1 MKKLLFLVL
10 LVSINTNSQTNYP
23 KGYFSNPLNI
33 ELILNGNFGES
44 RPSHFHSGIDFKTQF
59 KEGLNVFSSAEG
71 YVSRISIK
79 HGGFGKALYVNH
91 PNGYT
96 TVYGHLKKFNKKI
109 EDYIK
114 RIQYDKKT
122 YQIEHY
128 LKKDVLKIEKN
139 EKIANSGNTGSSF
152 GPHLHYE
159 IRLTK
164 NQKALNPQLFGFEI
178 KDTRKPTIN
187 SVFLYNLDSLNNIS
201 DPIKLKITKI
211 NDSVYQTEKVFANGS
226 VGFGIS
232 GFDRQDLANNKN
244 GIYKYSTYY
253 NNKKIIDFNFESFY
267 FEESIKIKTLID
279 YKYYINNKSRIIKLF
294 KDKGN
299 DLSIYLNNKSGYIN
313 IENNPS
319 VYKIIVSDLNGNK
332 SIVKVPIKHSDFNKD
347 LNSYD
352 ENGLA
357 NTLLTSNKYINNKL
371 DYNFKFENAEIKIA
385 KNTFLKD
392 IQLNIE
398 SLKDSI
404 KIINP
409 EIAVFKNI
417 KINFYNKDN
426 RKGNYLA
433 LKNKDGNES
442 FASANLNSKNYFY
455 HKTKSLGTYFLKND
469 TIPPSIKLK
478 NFKNNDWISNKNFIR
493 LNIIDNETG
502 IKNYKVKINS
512 KWTLFEYEYKRN
524 ELFYEFDSYFLNQ
537 TKNLIEVFI
546 EDLAGNKT
554 QKNFTFFR
562 N

>member
-1 MKKLLFLVL
+1 MKKLIFLVL
-10 LVSINTNSQTNYP
+10 FISININSQTNYP
-23 KGYFSNPLNI
+23 KDYFSNPLNI
-33 ELILNGNFGES
+33 EIILNGNFGES

-59 KEGLNVFSSAEG
+59 KEGLDVFSSAEG

-79 HGGFGKALYVNH
+79 HGGFGKALYINH
-91 PNGYT
+91 PNGFT

-114 RIQYDKKT
+114 RIQYNKKT

-128 LKKDVLKIEKN
+128 LKKDVLKIDGN
-139 EKIANSGNTGSSF
+139 EKIANSGNTGSSS

-164 NQKALNPQLFGFEI
+164 NQKAINPQLFGFDI
-178 KDTRKPTIN
+178 KDTRKPTIS
-187 SVFLYNLDSLNNIS
+187 SVFLYNLDSLSNIG
-201 DPIKLKITKI
+201 DPTKLKIKKI
-211 NDSVYQTEKVFANGS
+211 NDSVYQSEKVFTNGTI
-226 VGFGIS
+226 GFGIS

-279 YKYYINNKSRIIKLF
+279 YKYYIKNKSRIIKLF

-299 DLSIYLNNKSGYIN
+299 DLSIYLNNKSGYIDV
-313 IENNPS
+313 ENS
-319 VYKIIVSDLNGNK
+319 SSFYKIIVSDLNGNK
-332 SIVKVPIKHSDFNKD
+332 SIVKIPIIKSDLIIDSLKKIKLFK
-347 LNSYD
+347 
-352 ENGLA
+352 
-357 NTLLTSNKYINNKL
+357 SNKNINNKL

-385 KNTFLKD
+385 KNTFTKE

-417 KINFYNKDN
+417 KINFFNKN
-426 RKGNYLA
+426 KKKGNYLA
-433 LKNKDGNES
+433 LKDKDGNES
-442 FASANLNSKNYFY
+442 FATANLNSKNYFY
-455 HKTKSLGTYFLKND
+455 HKTKSLGTYFVKND
-469 TIPPSIKLK
+469 SLPPLIQLK

-493 LNIIDNETG
+493 LNITDKETG

-512 KWTLFEYEYKRN
+512 KWTLFEYEYKKN

-554 QKNFTFFR
+554 QKYFTFFR

>member
-1 MKKLLFLVL
+1 MKKLIFLVL
-10 LVSINTNSQTNYP
+10 FISININSQSNYP
-23 KGYFSNPLNI
+23 KDYFSNPLNI
-33 ELILNGNFGES
+33 ELILNGTFGEL
-44 RPSHFHSGIDFKTQF
+44 RPSHFHSGIDFKTKF
-59 KEGLNVFSSAEG
+59 KEGLDVFSSAEG

-79 HGGFGKALYVNH
+79 HGGFGKALYINH

-114 RIQYDKKT
+114 RIQYEKKS

-128 LKKDVLKIEKN
+128 LKQGILKIDKN
-139 EKIANSGNTGSSF
+139 EKIAFSGNTGSSF

-164 NQKALNPQLFGFEI
+164 NQKVLNPQLFGFDI
-178 KDTRKPTIN
+178 KDTRKPTI
-187 SVFLYNLDSLNNIS
+187 SSLFLYNLDNLNNIS
-201 DPIKLKITKI
+201 NPIKLKIQKM
-211 NDSVYQTEKVFANGS
+211 NDSLYQSEKVFTSGTI
-226 VGFGIS
+226 GFGIS

-253 NNKKIIDFNFESFY
+253 NDKKIIDFNFESFS

-299 DLSIYLNNKSGYIN
+299 DLSIYLNNKSGYIDV
-313 IENNPS
+313 ENSPS
-319 VYKIIVSDLNGNK
+319 IYTIIVSDLKGNK
-332 SIVKVPIKHSDFNKD
+332 SIVKIPIIKSDLINDSLKNIKLF
-347 LNSYD
+347 
-352 ENGLA
+352 A
-357 NTLLTSNKYINNKL
+357 SNKSINNKL
-371 DYNFKFENAEIKIA
+371 DYNFEFENAEIKIA
-385 KNTFLKD
+385 KNTFVKAV
-392 IQLNIE
+392 QLNIE

-404 KIINP
+404 KIVNP

-417 KINFYNKDN
+417 KVNFFNKEK

-433 LKNKDGNES
+433 LKDKDGNES
-442 FASANLNSKNYFY
+442 FATSNLNSKNYFY
-455 HKTKSLGTYFLKND
+455 HKTKLLGTYFVKND
-469 TIPPSIKLK
+469 SIPPTIQLK
-478 NFKNNDWISNKNFIR
+478 NFKNNDWISYKNFIR
-493 LNIIDNETG
+493 FKILDNETG
-502 IKNYKVKINS
+502 IKSYKIKINN

-546 EDLAGNKT
+546 EDMVGNKT
-554 QKNFTFFR
+554 QKSFTFYR

>member
-1 MKKLLFLVL
+1 MKKLTFLFLF
-10 LVSINTNSQTNYP
+10 VSININSQSNYP
-23 KGYFSNPLNI
+23 KDYFSNPLNI
-33 ELILNGNFGES
+33 ELILNGTFGEL
-44 RPSHFHSGIDFKTQF
+44 RPSHFHSGIDFKTKF
-59 KEGLNVFSSAEG
+59 KEGLDVFSSGEG

-79 HGGFGKALYVNH
+79 HGGFGKALYINH

-114 RIQYDKKT
+114 RIQYEKKS

-128 LKKDVLKIEKN
+128 LKQGTLKIDKN
-139 EKIANSGNTGSSF
+139 EKIAFSGNTGSSF

-164 NQKALNPQLFGFEI
+164 NQKALNPQLFGFDI
-178 KDTRKPTIN
+178 KDTRKPTIS
-187 SVFLYNLDSLNNIS
+187 SVFLYNLDNLNNIS
-201 DPIKLKITKI
+201 SPAKLKIQKI
-211 NDSVYQTEKVFANGS
+211 NDSLYQSEKVFASGAI
-226 VGFGIS
+226 GFGIS

-253 NNKKIIDFNFESFY
+253 NDKKIIDFEFESFS

-299 DLSIYLNNKSGYIN
+299 DLSIYSNNKSGYIDV
-313 IENNPS
+313 ENSPS
-319 VYKIIVSDLNGNK
+319 IYTIIVSDLKGNK
-332 SIVKVPIKHSDFNKD
+332 SIVKIPIIKSDLINDSLKSIKLF
-347 LNSYD
+347 
-352 ENGLA
+352 
-357 NTLLTSNKYINNKL
+357 TSNKSINNKL

-385 KNTFLKD
+385 KNTFVKAV
-392 IQLNIE
+392 QLNIE

-404 KIINP
+404 KIVNP

-417 KINFYNKDN
+417 KVNFFNKEK

-433 LKNKDGNES
+433 LRDNDGNES
-442 FASANLNSKNYFY
+442 FASANLNSKNYFN
-455 HKTKSLGTYFLKND
+455 HKTKSLGTYFVKND
-469 TIPPSIKLK
+469 SISPSIQLK

-493 LNIIDNETG
+493 FEILDNETG
-502 IKNYKVKINS
+502 IKSYKVKINN

-546 EDLAGNKT
+546 EDMVGNKT
-554 QKNFTFFR
+554 QKSFTFYR

>member
-1 MKKLLFLVL
+1 MKKLIFLVL
-10 LVSINTNSQTNYP
+10 FISININSQINYP
-23 KGYFSNPLNI
+23 KDYFSNPLNI
-33 ELILNGNFGES
+33 EIILNGNFGES

-59 KEGLNVFSSAEG
+59 KEGLDVFSSAEG

-79 HGGFGKALYVNH
+79 HGGFGKALYINH
-91 PNGYT
+91 PNGFT

-114 RIQYDKKT
+114 RIQYNKKT

-128 LKKDVLKIEKN
+128 LKKDVLKIDGN
-139 EKIANSGNTGSSF
+139 EKIANSGNTGSSS

-164 NQKALNPQLFGFEI
+164 NQKAINPQLFGFDI
-178 KDTRKPTIN
+178 KDTRKPTIS
-187 SVFLYNLDSLNNIS
+187 SVFLYNLDSLSNIG
-201 DPIKLKITKI
+201 DPIKLKIKKI
-211 NDSVYQTEKVFANGS
+211 NDSVYQSEKVFTNGTI
-226 VGFGIS
+226 GFGIS

-279 YKYYINNKSRIIKLF
+279 YKYYIKNKSRIIKLF

-299 DLSIYLNNKSGYIN
+299 DLSIYLNNKSGYIDV
-313 IENNPS
+313 ENNS
-319 VYKIIVSDLNGNK
+319 SFYKIIVSDLNGNK
-332 SIVKVPIKHSDFNKD
+332 SIVKIPIIKSDLIIDSLKKIKLFK
-347 LNSYD
+347 
-352 ENGLA
+352 
-357 NTLLTSNKYINNKL
+357 SNKNINNKL

-385 KNTFLKD
+385 KNTFTKE

-417 KINFYNKDN
+417 KINFFNKN
-426 RKGNYLA
+426 KKKGNYLA
-433 LKNKDGNES
+433 LKDKDGNES
-442 FASANLNSKNYFY
+442 FATANLNSKNYFY
-455 HKTKSLGTYFLKND
+455 HKTKSLGTYFVKND
-469 TIPPSIKLK
+469 SLPPLIQLK

-493 LNIIDNETG
+493 LNITDKETG

-512 KWTLFEYEYKRN
+512 KWTLFEYEYKKN

>member
-1 MKKLLFLVL
+1 MKKLTFLFLF
-10 LVSINTNSQTNYP
+10 VSININSQSNYP
-23 KGYFSNPLNI
+23 KDYFSNPLNI
-33 ELILNGNFGES
+33 ELILNGTFGEL
-44 RPSHFHSGIDFKTQF
+44 RPSHFHSGIDFKTKF
-59 KEGLNVFSSAEG
+59 KEGLDVYSSAEG

-79 HGGFGKALYVNH
+79 NGGFGKALYINH

-114 RIQYDKKT
+114 RIQYEKKS

-128 LKKDVLKIEKN
+128 LKQGILKIDKN
-139 EKIANSGNTGSSF
+139 EKIAFSGNTGSSF

-164 NQKALNPQLFGFEI
+164 NQKVLNPQLFGFDI
-178 KDTRKPTIN
+178 KDTRKPTI
-187 SVFLYNLDSLNNIS
+187 SSLFLYNLDNLNNIS
-201 DPIKLKITKI
+201 NPIKLKIQKM
-211 NDSVYQTEKVFANGS
+211 NDSLYQSEKVFTSGTI
-226 VGFGIS
+226 GFGIS

-253 NNKKIIDFNFESFY
+253 NDKKIIDFNFESFS

-299 DLSIYLNNKSGYIN
+299 DLSIYLNNKSGYIDV
-313 IENNPS
+313 ENSPS
-319 VYKIIVSDLNGNK
+319 IYTIIVSDLKGNK
-332 SIVKVPIKHSDFNKD
+332 SIVKIPIIKSDLINDSLKNIKLF
-347 LNSYD
+347 
-352 ENGLA
+352 A
-357 NTLLTSNKYINNKL
+357 SNKSINNKL

-385 KNTFLKD
+385 KNTFVKAV
-392 IQLNIE
+392 QLNIE

-404 KIINP
+404 KIVNP

-417 KINFYNKDN
+417 KVNFFNKEK

-433 LKNKDGNES
+433 LRDNDGNES
-442 FASANLNSKNYFY
+442 FASANLNSKNYFN
-455 HKTKSLGTYFLKND
+455 HKTKSLGTYFVKND
-469 TIPPSIKLK
+469 SISPSIQLK

-493 LNIIDNETG
+493 FEILDNETG
-502 IKNYKVKINS
+502 IKSYKVKINN

-546 EDLAGNKT
+546 EDMVGNKT
-554 QKNFTFFR
+554 QKSFTFYR

>member
-211 NDSVYQTEKVFANGS
+211 NDSVYQSEKVFANGT

-279 YKYYINNKSRIIKLF
+279 YKYYIKNKARIIKLF

-347 LNSYD
+347 LNSHD

-493 LNIIDNETG
+493 LNIIDKETG

>member
-1 MKKLLFLVL
+1 MKKLIFLVL
-10 LVSINTNSQTNYP
+10 FISININSQTNYP
-23 KGYFSNPLNI
+23 KDYFSNPLNI
-33 ELILNGNFGES
+33 EIILNGNFGES

-59 KEGLNVFSSAEG
+59 KEGLDVFSSAEG

-79 HGGFGKALYVNH
+79 HGGFGKALYINH
-91 PNGYT
+91 PNGFT

-114 RIQYDKKT
+114 RIQYNKKT

-128 LKKDVLKIEKN
+128 LKKDVLKIDGN
-139 EKIANSGNTGSSF
+139 EKIANSGNTGSSS

-164 NQKALNPQLFGFEI
+164 NQKAINPQLFGFEI
-178 KDTRKPTIN
+178 KDTRKPTIS
-187 SVFLYNLDSLNNIS
+187 SVFLYNLDSLSNIG
-201 DPIKLKITKI
+201 DPTKLKIKKI
-211 NDSVYQTEKVFANGS
+211 NDSVYQSEKVFTNGTI
-226 VGFGIS
+226 GFGIS

-279 YKYYINNKSRIIKLF
+279 YKYYIKNKSRIIKLF

-299 DLSIYLNNKSGYIN
+299 DLSIYLNNKSGYIDV
-313 IENNPS
+313 ENNS
-319 VYKIIVSDLNGNK
+319 SFYKIIVSDLNGNK
-332 SIVKVPIKHSDFNKD
+332 SIVKIPIIKSDLIIDSLKKIKLFK
-347 LNSYD
+347 
-352 ENGLA
+352 
-357 NTLLTSNKYINNKL
+357 SNKNINNKL

-385 KNTFLKD
+385 KNTFTKE

-417 KINFYNKDN
+417 KINFFNKN
-426 RKGNYLA
+426 KKKGNYLA
-433 LKNKDGNES
+433 LKDKDGNES
-442 FASANLNSKNYFY
+442 FATANLNSKNYFY
-455 HKTKSLGTYFLKND
+455 HKTKSLGTYFVKND
-469 TIPPSIKLK
+469 SLPPLIQLK

-493 LNIIDNETG
+493 LNITDKETG

-512 KWTLFEYEYKRN
+512 KWTLFEYEYKKN

>member
-96 TVYGHLKKFNKKI
+96 SVYGHLKKFNKKI

-279 YKYYINNKSRIIKLF
+279 YKYYIKNKSRIIKLF

-493 LNIIDNETG
+493 LNIIDKETG

>member
-1 MKKLLFLVL
+1 MKKLIFLVL
-10 LVSINTNSQTNYP
+10 FISININSQTNYP
-23 KGYFSNPLNI
+23 KDYFSNPLNI
-33 ELILNGNFGES
+33 EIILNGNFGES

-59 KEGLNVFSSAEG
+59 KEGLDVFSSAEG

-79 HGGFGKALYVNH
+79 HGGFGKALYINH
-91 PNGYT
+91 PNGFT

-114 RIQYDKKT
+114 RIQYNKKT

-128 LKKDVLKIEKN
+128 LKKDVLKIDGN
-139 EKIANSGNTGSSF
+139 EKIANSGNTGSSS

-164 NQKALNPQLFGFEI
+164 NQKAINPQLFGFDI
-178 KDTRKPTIN
+178 KDTRKPTIS
-187 SVFLYNLDSLNNIS
+187 SVFLYNLDSLSNIG
-201 DPIKLKITKI
+201 DPTKLKIKKI
-211 NDSVYQTEKVFANGS
+211 NDSVYQSEKVFTNGTI
-226 VGFGIS
+226 GFGIS

-279 YKYYINNKSRIIKLF
+279 YKYYIKNKSRIIKLF

-299 DLSIYLNNKSGYIN
+299 DLSIYLNNKSGYIDV
-313 IENNPS
+313 ENNS
-319 VYKIIVSDLNGNK
+319 SFYKIIVSDLNGNK
-332 SIVKVPIKHSDFNKD
+332 SIVKIPIIKSDLIIDSLKKIKLFK
-347 LNSYD
+347 
-352 ENGLA
+352 
-357 NTLLTSNKYINNKL
+357 SNKNINNKL

-385 KNTFLKD
+385 KNTFTKE

-417 KINFYNKDN
+417 KINFFNKN
-426 RKGNYLA
+426 KKKGNYLA
-433 LKNKDGNES
+433 LKDKDGNES

-455 HKTKSLGTYFLKND
+455 HKTKSLGTYFVKND
-469 TIPPSIKLK
+469 SLPPLIQLK

-493 LNIIDNETG
+493 LNITDKETG

-512 KWTLFEYEYKRN
+512 KWTLFEYEYKKN

>member
-128 LKKDVLKIEKN
+128 LKKDVLKIDGN
-139 EKIANSGNTGSSF
+139 EKIANSGNTGSSS

-164 NQKALNPQLFGFEI
+164 NQKAINPQLFGFDI
-178 KDTRKPTIN
+178 KDTRKPTIS
-187 SVFLYNLDSLNNIS
+187 SVFLYNLDSLSNIG
-201 DPIKLKITKI
+201 DPIKLKIKKI
-211 NDSVYQTEKVFANGS
+211 NDSVYQSEKVFTNGTI
-226 VGFGIS
+226 GFGIS

-279 YKYYINNKSRIIKLF
+279 YKYYIKNKSRIIKLF

-299 DLSIYLNNKSGYIN
+299 DLSIYLNNKSGYIDV
-313 IENNPS
+313 ENNS
-319 VYKIIVSDLNGNK
+319 SFYKIIVSDLNGNK
-332 SIVKVPIKHSDFNKD
+332 SIVKIPIIKSDLIIDSLKKIKLFK
-347 LNSYD
+347 
-352 ENGLA
+352 
-357 NTLLTSNKYINNKL
+357 SNKNINNKL

-385 KNTFLKD
+385 KNTFTKE

-417 KINFYNKDN
+417 KINFFNKN
-426 RKGNYLA
+426 KKKGNYLA
-433 LKNKDGNES
+433 LKDKDGNES
-442 FASANLNSKNYFY
+442 FATANLNSKNYFY
-455 HKTKSLGTYFLKND
+455 HKTKSLGTYFVKND
-469 TIPPSIKLK
+469 SLPPLIQLK

-493 LNIIDNETG
+493 LNITDKETG

-512 KWTLFEYEYKRN
+512 KWTLFEYEYKKN

>member
-10 LVSINTNSQTNYP
+10 FISININSQTNYP
-23 KGYFSNPLNI
+23 KNYFSNPLNI

-59 KEGLNVFSSAEG
+59 KEGLDVFSSADG

-79 HGGFGKALYVNH
+79 HGGFGKALYINH

-96 TVYGHLKKFNKKI
+96 SVYGHLKKFNKKI

-114 RIQYDKKT
+114 RLQYNKKT

-128 LKKDVLKIEKN
+128 LKKDVLKINKN

-164 NQKALNPQLFGFEI
+164 NQKALNPQLFGLDI
-178 KDTRKPTIN
+178 KDTRNPTIS
-187 SVFLYNLDSLNNIS
+187 SVFLYNLDSLDNIS
-201 DPIKLKITKI
+201 DPVKLKIKKI
-211 NDSVYQTEKVFANGS
+211 NDSLYQSEKVFTNGK

-253 NNKKIIDFNFESFY
+253 NNNKIIDFNFESFY

-279 YKYYINNKSRIIKLF
+279 YKYYIKNKSRIIKLF

-299 DLSIYLNNKSGYIN
+299 DLSIYLNNKSGYIDV
-313 IENNPS
+313 ENNS
-319 VYKIIVSDLNGNK
+319 SIYKIIVSDLKGNK
-332 SIVKVPIKHSDFNKD
+332 SIVKIPIIQND
-347 LNSYD
+347 LINDS
-352 ENGLA
+352 LKKIK
-357 NTLLTSNKYINNKL
+357 LFSSNKYINNKL
-371 DYNFKFENAEIKIA
+371 DYNFKFENAGINIA

-398 SLKDSI
+398 SFKDSI
-404 KIINP
+404 KIINS

-417 KINFYNKDN
+417 KINFLNKN
-426 RKGNYLA
+426 KRKGNYLA
-433 LKNKDGNES
+433 LKDKDGNES

-455 HKTKSLGTYFLKND
+455 HKTKSLGTYFVKND
-469 TIPPSIKLK
+469 SIPPSIKLN

-493 LNIIDNETG
+493 INIMDKETD
-502 IKNYKVKINS
+502 IKNYKVKING

-537 TKNLIEVFI
+537 TENLIEVFI

-554 QKNFTFFR
+554 QKNFTFFK

>member
-1 MKKLLFLVL
+1 MKKLIFLVL
-10 LVSINTNSQTNYP
+10 FISININSQTNYP
-23 KGYFSNPLNI
+23 KDYFSNPLNI
-33 ELILNGNFGES
+33 EIILNGNFGES

-59 KEGLNVFSSAEG
+59 KEGLDVFSSAEG

-79 HGGFGKALYVNH
+79 HGGFGKALYINH
-91 PNGYT
+91 PNGFT

-114 RIQYDKKT
+114 RIQYNKKT

-128 LKKDVLKIEKN
+128 LKKDVLKIDGN
-139 EKIANSGNTGSSF
+139 EKIANSGNTGSSS

-164 NQKALNPQLFGFEI
+164 NQKAINPQLFGFDI
-178 KDTRKPTIN
+178 KDTRKPTIS
-187 SVFLYNLDSLNNIS
+187 SVFLYNLDSLSNIG
-201 DPIKLKITKI
+201 DTTKLKIKKI
-211 NDSVYQTEKVFANGS
+211 NDSVYQSEKVFTNGTI
-226 VGFGIS
+226 GFGIS

-279 YKYYINNKSRIIKLF
+279 YKYYIKNKSRIIKLF

-299 DLSIYLNNKSGYIN
+299 DLSIYLNNKSGYIDV
-313 IENNPS
+313 ENNS
-319 VYKIIVSDLNGNK
+319 SFYKIIVSDLNGNK
-332 SIVKVPIKHSDFNKD
+332 SIVKIPIIKSDLIIDSLKKIKLFK
-347 LNSYD
+347 
-352 ENGLA
+352 
-357 NTLLTSNKYINNKL
+357 SNKNINNKL

-385 KNTFLKD
+385 KNTFTKE

-417 KINFYNKDN
+417 KINFFNKN
-426 RKGNYLA
+426 KKKGNYLA
-433 LKNKDGNES
+433 LKDKDGNES
-442 FASANLNSKNYFY
+442 FATANLNSKNYFY
-455 HKTKSLGTYFLKND
+455 HKTKSLGTYFVKND
-469 TIPPSIKLK
+469 SLPPLIQLK

-493 LNIIDNETG
+493 LNITDKETG

-512 KWTLFEYEYKRN
+512 KWTLFEYEYKKN